1 MFQPDRNS
9 PPISPM
15 ARMTWIILITIN
27 EDSGGLSLEPPY
39 IRDQLIDLRLG
50 EFLFESRHFVAT
62 IADRIEKT
70 LVGHFILPDSVG
82 KIARVDMFR
91 VQGFRATI
99 LAVARAALRIESR
112 LGVAGN
118 SNTRVRSRG
127 VRKNEHHCDRYNQ
140 AEPKSYLLLH
150 PVPILLSEG

>member
-50 EFLFESRHFVAT
+50 EFLFESRHFVAAV
-62 IADRIEKT
+62 ADRIEKT
-70 LVGHFILPDSVG
+70 LVGHFILPGSVG
-82 KIARVDMFR
+82 KIARMDMFR

-99 LAVARAALRIESR
+99 FAVARAALRIER
-112 LGVAGN
+112 LLGVAWN
-118 SNTRVRSRG
+118 FNPRVRSRG
-127 VRKNEHHCDRYNQ
+127 VRKNEHHCDSYNRP
-140 AEPKSYLLLH
+140 ERKLYLLLH
-150 PVPILLSEG
+150 SVSISFVKG